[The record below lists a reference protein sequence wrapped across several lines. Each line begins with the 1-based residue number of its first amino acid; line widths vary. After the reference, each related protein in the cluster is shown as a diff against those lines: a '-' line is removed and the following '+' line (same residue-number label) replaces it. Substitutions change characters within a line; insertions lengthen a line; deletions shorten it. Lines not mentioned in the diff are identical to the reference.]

1 MLQKNLEENIYSKKN
16 FNMDL
21 LKDNIPKLVRK
32 LAVPAMIGTL
42 FQTLYNVVDTFFAG
56 KISPE
61 ALSALSKSFPI
72 YFIIIATSIGVTVAG
87 TSLIGNSIGEKDNKK
102 TLNYF
107 SHIIYY
113 GILISIFITF
123 LGLYLSERVFFLM
136 GSTEEVVSLG
146 LEYTNIIYSG
156 SFLFILVVSLNSLL
170 HAEGDTKTYR
180 NVLVLSFLLN
190 IILNPILIF
199 GFLFIPAFGVKGIA
213 IATIISQLVS
223 FLVILF
229 KVLKNERVRKITSEY
244 LVPKFLFFKNIF
256 FQSMPI
262 SVSICGYA
270 LAAAIIFTY
279 VGQSGEYAVAGY
291 GVGTRIEQ
299 VVLLP
304 ILGINTAIISI
315 IAQNYGANNLVRIKE
330 TYFTAIKYAFIIM
343 ITAGTLVFLSASV
356 ITSFFSSDPEVIEYG
371 KRYLKISAFVLPAYP
386 VFFLSNGFFMALK
399 KSENAMISNFF
410 RNVLNPIA
418 VFYFAKYINASFET
432 FFWLWVGIN
441 WFFSISYFFIII
453 YYFKLKLNK
462 SSTVVHP

>member
-1 MLQKNLEENIYSKKN
+1 
-16 FNMDL
+16 MDL

-32 LAVPAMIGTL
+32 MAVPAMVGTL

-87 TSLIGNSIGEKDNKK
+87 TSLIGNSIGERDNKK

-123 LGLYLSERVFFLM
+123 LGLYFSEKVFFLM
-136 GSTEEVVSLG
+136 GSTEEVALLG

-156 SFLFILVVSLNSLL
+156 SILFILVVSLNSLL

-190 IILNPILIF
+190 ILLNPILIF
-199 GFLFIPAFGVKGIA
+199 GFLFIPAFGVKGIG
-213 IATIISQLVS
+213 IATIVSQFLS
-223 FLVILF
+223 FVIILF
-229 KVLKNERVRKITSEY
+229 KVFKNERVSNITNEH
-244 LVPKFLFFKNIF
+244 LLPKLLFFKNIF

-262 SVSICGYA
+262 TVSICGYA

-315 IAQNYGANNLVRIKE
+315 IAQNYGANNLYRIKE

-356 ITSFFSSDPEVIEYG
+356 ITSFFSNDPEVIEYG

-399 KSENAMISNFF
+399 KSEYAMFSNFF
-410 RNVLNPIA
+410 RNVLNPIV
-418 VFYFAKYINASFET
+418 VFYIAQYINASFET
-432 FFWLWVGIN
+432 FFWIWVGIN
-441 WFFSISYFFIII
+441 WFFSISYFFVII
-453 YYFKLKLNK
+453 YYFKVKLNK
-462 SSTVVHP
+462 SSAVVHP

>member
-1 MLQKNLEENIYSKKN
+1 
-16 FNMDL
+16 MDL

-32 LAVPAMIGTL
+32 LAVPAMVGTL

-123 LGLYLSERVFFLM
+123 LGLYFSEPVFFLM
-136 GSTEEVVSLG
+136 GSTEEVASLG

-199 GFLFIPAFGVKGIA
+199 GFLFIPAFGVKGIG

-262 SVSICGYA
+262 SLSICGYA

-315 IAQNYGANNLVRIKE
+315 IAQNYGANNLLRIKE

-418 VFYFAKYINASFET
+418 VFYIAKYINASFET

-462 SSTVVHP
+462 PSTVVHP

>member
-1 MLQKNLEENIYSKKN
+1 MN
-16 FNMDL
+16 L
-21 LKDNIPKLVRK
+21 LKDNIPKLVRN
-32 LAVPAMIGTL
+32 LALPAMVGTL
-42 FQTLYNVVDTFFAG
+42 FQTLYNIVDTFFAG

-87 TSLIGNSIGEKDNKK
+87 TSLIGNSIGEKNKNK
-102 TLNYF
+102 T
-107 SHIIYY
+107 IYY
-113 GILISIFITF
+113 FTNVIFFAILISFLITF
-123 LGLYLSERVFFLM
+123 LGLFYSEKVFYLM
-136 GSTEEVVSLG
+136 GSTNEVVLLG
-146 LEYTNIIYSG
+146 LEYTDIIYSG
-156 SFLFILVVSLNSLL
+156 SILFILVVALNSLL

-180 NVLVLSFLLN
+180 NVLILSFFLN

-199 GFLFIPAFGVKGIA
+199 GFLFIPALGVKGIA
-213 IATIISQLVS
+213 IATIISQLIS
-223 FLVILF
+223 LLIILF
-229 KVLKNERVRKITSEY
+229 KVLNNNLVKQITKFY
-244 LVPKFLFFKNIF
+244 LVPKVFYLKNIF

-262 SVSICGYA
+262 TISICGYA

-279 VGQSGEYAVAGY
+279 VGQSGEFAVAGY

-315 IAQNYGANNLVRIKE
+315 ISQNYGAKNFIRIKE

-343 ITAGTLVFLSASV
+343 IISGIIVFIAATV
-356 ITSFFSSDPEVIEYG
+356 ITSIFSSDPEVIEYG

-418 VFYFAKYINASFET
+418 VFYVAKYINASFET
-432 FFWLWVGIN
+432 FFWIWVGIN
-441 WFFSISYFFIII
+441 WFFSISYLLIVI
-453 YYFKLKLNK
+453 YYFRNRLDK
-462 SSTVVHP
+462 SSAIVQPRP

>member
-1 MLQKNLEENIYSKKN
+1 
-16 FNMDL
+16 
-21 LKDNIPKLVRK
+21 
-32 LAVPAMIGTL
+32 
-42 FQTLYNVVDTFFAG
+42 
-56 KISPE
+56 
-61 ALSALSKSFPI
+61 
-72 YFIIIATSIGVTVAG
+72 
-87 TSLIGNSIGEKDNKK
+87 
-102 TLNYF
+102 
-107 SHIIYY
+107 
-113 GILISIFITF
+113 
-123 LGLYLSERVFFLM
+123 M
-136 GSTEEVVSLG
+136 GSTDEVISLG
-146 LEYTNIIYSG
+146 LEYTNVIYLG
-156 SFLFILVVSLNSLL
+156 SVLFILVVALNSFL

-180 NVLVLSFLLN
+180 DVLVLSFFLN
-190 IILNPILIF
+190 IILNPILIY
-199 GFLFIPAFGVKGIA
+199 GFLFIPAMGVKGIA
-213 IATIISQLVS
+213 IATIIAQSVS
-223 FLVILF
+223 LIIILI
-229 KVLKNERVRKITSEY
+229 KVLKNNRVREINKNY
-244 LVPKFLFFKNIF
+244 LIPKFIFFKNIF

-262 SVSICGYA
+262 TVSICGYA

-279 VGQSGEYAVAGY
+279 VGQSGEYAAAGY
-291 GVGTRIEQ
+291 GAGTRIVQ

-371 KRYLKISAFVLPAYP
+371 KRYLKISAFVLPANP

-418 VFYFAKYINASFET
+418 VFYIAKYINASFET

-453 YYFKLKLNK
+453 YYFKIKLNK

>member
-1 MLQKNLEENIYSKKN
+1 MN
-16 FNMDL
+16 L

-32 LAVPAMIGTL
+32 LAVPAMVGTL

-72 YFIIIATSIGVTVAG
+72 YFIIIAISIGVTVAG
-87 TSLIGNSIGEKDNKK
+87 TSLIGNSIGERDSKK

-107 SHIIYY
+107 THIIYY
-113 GILISIFITF
+113 GILVSIFITF
-123 LGLYLSERVFFLM
+123 LGLFYSEKVFFLM
-136 GSTEEVVSLG
+136 GSTNEVALLG

-156 SFLFILVVSLNSLL
+156 SILFILVVALNSLL

-190 IILNPILIF
+190 VILNPILIF
-199 GFLFIPAFGVKGIA
+199 GFLFIPAFGVKGIG

-223 FLVILF
+223 FLIILF
-229 KVLKNERVRKITSEY
+229 KVFKNERVRKITNEY
-244 LVPKFLFFKNIF
+244 LIPKFSFFKNIF

-315 IAQNYGANNLVRIKE
+315 IAQNYVANNLVRIKE

-343 ITAGTLVFLSASV
+343 ITAGALVFLSASV
-356 ITSFFSSDPEVIEYG
+356 ITSFFSNDPEVIEYG

-410 RNVLNPIA
+410 RNVLNPIV
-418 VFYFAKYINASFET
+418 VFYIAKYIDASFET
-432 FFWLWVGIN
+432 FFWIWVCIN
-441 WFFSISYFFIII
+441 WFFSISYFFVVI
-453 YYFKLKLNK
+453 YYFKVKLNK
-462 SSTVVHP
+462 FSTVIHP

>member
-1 MLQKNLEENIYSKKN
+1 
-16 FNMDL
+16 MDL

-32 LAVPAMIGTL
+32 LAVPAMVGTL

-72 YFIIIATSIGVTVAG
+72 YFIIIAISIGVTVAG

-123 LGLYLSERVFFLM
+123 LGLYFSERVFFLM
-136 GSTEEVVSLG
+136 GSTEEVVLLG

-180 NVLVLSFLLN
+180 NVLVISFLLN

-199 GFLFIPAFGVKGIA
+199 GFLFIPAFGVKGIG

-223 FLVILF
+223 FLIILF
-229 KVLKNERVRKITSEY
+229 KVLKNERVRNITNEY

-418 VFYFAKYINASFET
+418 VFYIAKYINASFET